1 MRFTGWLL
9 TGALIVPFSVMGQ
22 TIPSPESSKPP
33 QISIQAQHFLNL
45 LTAEDQSEINLAHL
59 ALKKSRNPQ
68 VRQYAKSKILAAD
81 PAMKQGAMQ
90 FAKQH
95 NAAVPGYATSTDKAE
110 YYYLSKLSGK
120 AFDKAYMSYED
131 EKQNADLIM
140 VKNEIKAAKNPRLKS
155 YVQKEEMPVQQ
166 AAQSAKQI
174 ASSLG

>member
-9 TGALIVPFSVMGQ
+9 TGALIVPFSVMAQ
-22 TIPSPESSKPP
+22 TVPSPKSSKPS

-59 ALKKSRNPQ
+59 ALKKSSNPQ
-68 VRQYAKSKILAAD
+68 VRQYAKDKILAAD

-90 FAKQH
+90 FAKQT
-95 NAAVPGYATSTDKAE
+95 NAAVPGYATSTGKAE
-110 YYYLSKLSGK
+110 YYYLSKLSGT

-131 EKQNADLIM
+131 QKQNADLIM
-140 VKNEIKAAKNPRLKS
+140 VKNEIRAARNPQLKS
-155 YVQKEEMPVQQ
+155 YVQKEEKPVQQ

-174 ASSLG
+174 ANGLS